1 MSKYSRITRAAA
13 VFALCAAVISAG
25 ACSRQPVDM
34 SEKTAKASENSYAS
48 QSSKNESSVWKPS
61 TIESE
66 ISADQSSEEQ
76 STTTSAASD
85 SSDTSQDPQISQAS
99 EASVTP
105 IPGLPDEYNDG
116 GIFSE
121 YYIDAYRYLCTMTLD
136 EKIGQMLM
144 SGLPAEDEIEIAR
157 ENHLGGYL
165 MFGNDFAYQS
175 KDQVISKIS
184 SLAISQ
190 KVPLCIAVDE
200 EGGDVSRIGSKK
212 ELSPH
217 EFLSPRELYKNGGM
231 AYIQTDADEKATL
244 LHELGIDVNLAPV
257 CDISTNKKDFMYKR
271 SLGED
276 AKTTAEFVR
285 IVTELSQKRGVSVT
299 LKHFP
304 GYGSNSDTHYGSSVD
319 TRTLEELKKNDLVPF
334 EAGIKAGAHFVM
346 VSHNI
351 VNCIDE
357 DKPASLSEK
366 VHELLRKDM
375 GFTGLIITDDLS
387 MGAIS
392 KYAGGETPAVAAVM
406 AGNDIM
412 IITSGMI
419 EDSLS
424 SIRAAVQS
432 GKISED
438 TINRSALRILAWKYA
453 KGMM

>member
-1 MSKYSRITRAAA
+1 MKKHTRITKAAA
-13 VFALCAAVISAG
+13 VFALCVSISTSG
-25 ACSRQPVDM
+25 ACSRQPVKM
-34 SEKTAKASENSYAS
+34 SEKTAKASENSHVSETTKA
-48 QSSKNESSVWKPS
+48 ESSVWKPS
-61 TIESE
+61 GAESE
-66 ISADQSSEEQ
+66 SGSEQ
-76 STTTSAASD
+76 SPDVQSSAASD
-85 SSDTSQDPQISQAS
+85 TSDGSDISQVSKAP
-99 EASVTP
+99 ETSVTP

-121 YYIDAYRYLCTMTLD
+121 YYIDAYRYLATMTLD

-165 MFGNDFAYQS
+165 LFGNDFAYQT

-200 EGGDVSRIGSKK
+200 EGGDVTRIGAKK

-217 EFLSPRELYKNGGM
+217 EFLSPRELYKRGGM
-231 AYIQTDADEKATL
+231 AYIQSDADEKATL

-257 CDISTNKKDFMYKR
+257 CDISTNKKDFMYSR

-276 AKTTAEFVR
+276 AKTTSEFVR

-304 GYGSNSDTHYGSSVD
+304 GYGSNTDTHYGSSVD
-319 TRTLEELKKNDLVPF
+319 TRTLEDLKKSDLVPF

-351 VNCIDE
+351 VSCLDE
-357 DKPASLSEK
+357 DKPASMSEK

-392 KYAGGETPAVAAVM
+392 KYTSGETPAVAAVL

-412 IITSGMI
+412 IISSGMI
-419 EDSLS
+419 ESSLN
-424 SIRAAVQS
+424 SIKAAVQS

-438 TINRSALRILAWKYA
+438 TINHAAFRILAWKYA
-453 KGMM
+453 KRMM